1 MDECEDK
8 KRETRRR
15 VCQMKEAGHA
25 LSADICGVESPGVLT
40 KNRIVNKSSLCQQSM
55 VYPTRQKLW
64 SLMTLLCSIPGI
76 TTFVDLLAK

>member
-1 MDECEDK
+1 MRVKVK

-40 KNRIVNKSSLCQQSM
+40 KNPIVNEGSLCQQSM
-55 VYPTRQKLW
+55 VFYFLIIRPDKGFGHQ
-64 SLMTLLCSIPGI
+64 
-76 TTFVDLLAK
+76 